1 MKNLKKLLQIT
12 TLLTLTI
19 IISSC
24 SNDDDDNIT
33 MMQPETITEI
43 AAAIP
48 PGVASFLLTSKQDV
62 KSIVEQQRRLRTN
75 TIQLVDRLVEGT
87 YKELKEAL
95 PGISVIQVIH
105 VCGDESVEEAV
116 SVSKDVDGILL
127 DSGNQSLEIKEL
139 GGTGRTHNWEI
150 SKKIVESVNV
160 PVFLAGGLNAN
171 NVKEAVR
178 AVNPFGVDLCSGV
191 RKNGNLDEKKL
202 ADFFKVV
209 RDND

>member
-150 SKKIVESVNV
+150 SRRIVELVNV

-209 RDND
+209 RDID